1 MKKKREVN
9 YCYLWGFGFF
19 LPACLITLFYYYF
32 FFSDIYKVSSDK
44 LKERKKKYEFKKEF
58 TMKASFFFS
67 FVAEKREM
75 AMERERERLVEFR
88 RLKKNPRR
96 TMAPAMLALFL
107 LF

>member
-1 MKKKREVN
+1 
-9 YCYLWGFGFF
+9 
-19 LPACLITLFYYYF
+19 
-32 FFSDIYKVSSDK
+32 
-44 LKERKKKYEFKKEF
+44 
-58 TMKASFFFS
+58 MKASFFFS

>member
-1 MKKKREVN
+1 
-9 YCYLWGFGFF
+9 
-19 LPACLITLFYYYF
+19 
-32 FFSDIYKVSSDK
+32 
-44 LKERKKKYEFKKEF
+44 LKERKKERKNTSLKRIYYESFF
-58 TMKASFFFS
+58 FFFS

>member
-1 MKKKREVN
+1 
-9 YCYLWGFGFF
+9 
-19 LPACLITLFYYYF
+19 
-32 FFSDIYKVSSDK
+32 
-44 LKERKKKYEFKKEF
+44 LKERKKERKNTSLKRIYYESF
-58 TMKASFFFS
+58 FFFS

>member
-1 MKKKREVN
+1 LLFVGV
-9 YCYLWGFGFF
+9 WF
-19 LPACLITLFYYYF
+19 LSPCLSYNFILLLF

-75 AMERERERLVEFR
+75 AMERGRERERETGR
-88 RLKKNPRR
+88 I
-96 TMAPAMLALFL
+96 
-107 LF
+107 